1 MTTLLSPALM
11 ARLESLQLVSR
22 HRLMGRF
29 GGEHKSK
36 RYGNTVDFADF
47 REYHPGDDFRRI
59 DYHVLARLDQVL
71 IKLFEADDE
80 ITVRLLID
88 TSGSMAVGAKLL
100 QAKRLAAALGFVAL
114 SAHDSVSVHTFP
126 ARAPAPRFAGR
137 AAVPSFLDYV
147 EGLEATGLTPFAE
160 AAGHL
165 LSQTGL
171 PGLTVVLS
179 DLLTTEWR
187 SLVQLR
193 ATGSDVTIFHVLCE
207 EDLEPGFS
215 GDLELVDR
223 ELGDRLT
230 VSVTDD
236 VTASYRAR
244 VRNWRDQ
251 VARAAR
257 GSGASFQ
264 TVDADDDVEALL
276 LKTWRAAGVLR

>member
-1 MTTLLSPALM
+1 
-11 ARLESLQLVSR
+11 
-22 HRLMGRF
+22 MGRF

-88 TSGSMAVGAKLL
+88 TSASMTVGGKMQ
-100 QAKRLAAALGFVAL
+100 QAQRLGAAMGFVAL
-114 SAHDSVSVHTFP
+114 TAHDSVSVHTFP
-126 ARAPAPRFAGR
+126 ARGTAPRFAGR
-137 AAVPSFLDYV
+137 AAVPAFLSYV
-147 EGLEATGLTPFAE
+147 EALQATGLTPFAE

-165 LSQTGL
+165 LSRGGL

-179 DLLTTEWR
+179 DLLTPEWR

-193 ATGSDVTIFHVLCE
+193 AAGSDVTIIHVLCE
-207 EDLEPGFS
+207 EDLAPEFS

-230 VSVTDD
+230 VSVTDEVARD
-236 VTASYRAR
+236 YRDR
-244 VRNWRDQ
+244 VRSWRDD
-251 VARAAR
+251 VARTAR
-257 GSGASFQ
+257 GSGA
-264 TVDADDDVEALL
+264 TYVPVDASDDVETLL
-276 LKTWRAAGVLR
+276 LQTWRTAGVLR

>member
-1 MTTLLSPALM
+1 MTLLSPALM
-11 ARLESLQLVSR
+11 ARLENLQLTSR

-80 ITVRLLID
+80 ITIRLLID
-88 TSGSMAVGAKLL
+88 TSSSMAVGEKLE
-100 QAKRLAAALGFVAL
+100 QAKRICAAMGFVAL
-114 SAHDSVSVHTFP
+114 TAHDSVSVHTFP
-126 ARAPAPRFAGR
+126 ARGPAPRFAGR
-137 AAVPSFLDYV
+137 AAIPAFLAYV
-147 EGLEATGLTPFAE
+147 ESLQGTGLTPFAE
-160 AAGHL
+160 AASHL
-165 LSQTGL
+165 LSQSGL
-171 PGLTVVLS
+171 PGLTVVAS

-193 ATGSDVTIFHVLCE
+193 ASGSDVTILHISCE
-207 EDLEPGFS
+207 EDLDPQFS

-236 VTASYRAR
+236 VARDYRLRVADWRAEVASATRGTGAMY
-244 VRNWRDQ
+244 
-251 VARAAR
+251 VA
-257 GSGASFQ
+257 
-264 TVDADDDVEALL
+264 VDSREDLEKLL
-276 LKTWRAAGVLR
+276 LQTWRSAGVLR

>member
-1 MTTLLSPALM
+1 M
-11 ARLESLQLVSR
+11 
-22 HRLMGRF
+22 
-29 GGEHKSK
+29 SK
-36 RYGNTVDFADF
+36 RFGNTVDFADF

-88 TSGSMAVGAKLL
+88 TSASMTVGGKML
-100 QAKRLAAALGFVAL
+100 QAKRLAAAMGFVAL
-114 SAHDSVSVHTFP
+114 TAHDSVSVHTFP
-126 ARAPAPRFAGR
+126 ARGAAPRFAGR
-137 AAVPSFLDYV
+137 AAVPAFLAYV

-165 LSQTGL
+165 LSQSGL
-171 PGLTVVLS
+171 PGLTIVAS

-187 SLVQLR
+187 SLVRLR
-193 ATGSDVTIFHVLCE
+193 ASGSDVTILHILCG
-207 EDLEPGFS
+207 EDLQPEFS

-236 VTASYRAR
+236 VANSYRLR
-244 VRNWRDQ
+244 VRAWRDE
-251 VARAAR
+251 VATTAR
-257 GSGASFQ
+257 GTGA
-264 TVDADDDVEALL
+264 TYVAVDAADDVETLL
-276 LKTWRAAGVLR
+276 LQTWRTSGVLR

>member
-1 MTTLLSPALM
+1 MTALLSPALM
-11 ARLESLQLVSR
+11 ARLESLQLASR

-59 DYHVLARLDQVL
+59 DYHVMARLDQIL
-71 IKLFEADDE
+71 IKLYEADDE

-88 TSGSMAVGAKLL
+88 TSASMQIGDKML
-100 QAKRLAAALGFVAL
+100 QAQKLAAAMGFVAL
-114 SAHDSVSVHTFP
+114 TAHDSVTVHTFP
-126 ARAPAPRFAGR
+126 VRAPAPRFAGR
-137 AAVPSFLDYV
+137 AAVPAFLDYV

-160 AAGHL
+160 AASHL
-165 LSQTGL
+165 LSQSGL

-179 DLLTTEWR
+179 DLLTPEWR

-193 ATGSDVTIFHVLCE
+193 ASGSDLTILHILCE
-207 EDLEPGFS
+207 DDLDPEFS

-223 ELGDRLT
+223 ELGERLT

-236 VTASYRAR
+236 VAETYRTR
-244 VRNWRDQ
+244 VRSWRDE

-257 GSGASFQ
+257 GAGASYQ
-264 TVDADDDVEALL
+264 TVDAGDDVEVLL
-276 LKTWRAAGVLR
+276 LQTWRETGVLR

>member
-11 ARLESLQLVSR
+11 ARLESLQLASR

-29 GGEHKSK
+29 GGDHKSK

-59 DYHVLARLDQVL
+59 DYHVMARLDQVL

-88 TSGSMAVGAKLL
+88 TSASMAVGSKIL
-100 QAKRLAAALGFVAL
+100 QAKKIAAAMGFVAL
-114 SAHDSVSVHTFP
+114 TAHDSVSVHTFP
-126 ARAPAPRFAGR
+126 ARTPAPRFAGR
-137 AAVPSFLDYV
+137 AAVPAFLDYV
-147 EGLEATGLTPFAE
+147 ERLEATGLTPFAE

-165 LSQTGL
+165 LSQGGL

-179 DLLTTEWR
+179 DLLTAEWR

-193 ATGSDVTIFHVLCE
+193 ASGSDVTVLHILCE
-207 EDLEPGFS
+207 DDLDPDFS

-236 VTASYRAR
+236 VSASYRER
-244 VRNWRDQ
+244 VERWRIE
-251 VARAAR
+251 VAAAAR
-257 GSGASFQ
+257 GAGAGFAA
-264 TVDADDDVEALL
+264 VDAEDDVEALL
-276 LKTWRAAGVLR
+276 LRTWRSAGILR